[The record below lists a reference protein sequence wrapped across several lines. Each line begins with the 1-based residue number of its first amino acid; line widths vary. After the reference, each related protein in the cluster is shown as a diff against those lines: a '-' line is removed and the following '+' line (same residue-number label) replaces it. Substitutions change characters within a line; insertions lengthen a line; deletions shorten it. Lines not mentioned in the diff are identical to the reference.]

1 MFFEETFRWYGPEDP
16 VSLAYIR
23 QAGATGVVNAL
34 HSLAPGIVWT
44 EDAIRERALKARLVA
59 DLAVR

>member
-44 EDAIRERALKARLVA
+44 EDAIRERCRIIEDAGLHGA
-59 DLAVR
+59 